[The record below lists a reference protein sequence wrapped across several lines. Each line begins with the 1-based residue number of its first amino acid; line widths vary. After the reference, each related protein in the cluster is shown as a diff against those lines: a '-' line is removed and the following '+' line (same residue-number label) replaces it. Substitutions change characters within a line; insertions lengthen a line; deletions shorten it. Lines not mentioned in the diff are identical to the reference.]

1 MGNAEVKG
9 FTQQRPLGIK
19 RLNMAEA
26 MPQAKRKR
34 GQAKAAFATVAV
46 LHILVAV
53 RGRVPGHDVSFSYR

>member
-26 MPQAKRKR
+26 MPQAKRQR
-34 GQAKAAFATVAV
+34 GQAKAA
-46 LHILVAV
+46 LPQWRYCI
-53 RGRVPGHDVSFSYR
+53 FS